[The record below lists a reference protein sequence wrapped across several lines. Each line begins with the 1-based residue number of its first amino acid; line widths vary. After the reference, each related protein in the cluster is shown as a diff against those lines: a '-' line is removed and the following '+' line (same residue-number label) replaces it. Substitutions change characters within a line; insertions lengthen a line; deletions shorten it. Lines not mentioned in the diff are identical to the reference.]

1 MTDAPRPKKYYY
13 PNYSPKAERR
23 RRERADIDAGRG
35 KVYDFACRYCGRRFR
50 STNPYV
56 RYCSQDCRSRS
67 THLSR
72 CDQIETTRGAERR
85 GRPRRMRPGGLSADE

>member
-1 MTDAPRPKKYYY
+1 MSDLAHDYIADHRPRRHQHHL
-13 PNYSPKAERR
+13 SPKMEARR
-23 RRERADIDAGRG
+23 KEKADIATGRV

-85 GRPRRMRPGGLSADE
+85 GRSI